1 VEGNIL
7 ESLGTERLLTWL
19 LGGFAAFALLITA
32 TGLSGLLSYA
42 VEQRRKEL
50 GIRIALG
57 ATASRIRREIQFQGL
72 MLTLVGLLAG
82 VALSYALRRSLDAYL
97 FGVAAAD
104 LEVWVAGV
112 AVLLMAALS
121 ATAIPARRAARI
133 DPMVMLREE

>member
-1 VEGNIL
+1 
-7 ESLGTERLLTWL
+7 
-19 LGGFAAFALLITA
+19 
-32 TGLSGLLSYA
+32 

-57 ATASRIRREIQFQGL
+57 ATASRIRREIQFQGR

-104 LEVWVAGV
+104 LGVWVAGV
-112 AVLLMAALS
+112 AVLLAAALG